1 MKVICYACM
10 CIFNTI
16 NSTVTYITC
25 MPISHPLIH
34 TFNAQHLESK
44 ASLFLE
50 YYVDNDLTINFL
62 RFLYLNNLNSILIK
76 AEHQRFFPAT
86 ERYYCY
92 MLEPFLDPIVFV
104 VSFWWK
110 HLFSTKTKQGKTM
123 VCGTVCTSTG
133 QREITAARSGMEP
146 AGVVVIWC
154 LWWIV
159 FSRRLITA
167 PCNRV
172 CLYTSLLLCQCFP
185 FYIVQW

>member
-1 MKVICYACM
+1 MYAY
-10 CIFNTI
+10 ISPSYSHI
-16 NSTVTYITC
+16 QRSTFRKQGLALFGVLCRQWFDDKFPEI
-25 MPISHPLIH
+25 
-34 TFNAQHLESK
+34 
-44 ASLFLE
+44 SLFKQLK
-50 YYVDNDLTINFL
+50 F
-62 RFLYLNNLNSILIK
+62 NLNKSWTS
-76 AEHQRFFPAT
+76 AFFPAT

-123 VCGTVCTSTG
+123 VCGKVCTSTG

-159 FSRRLITA
+159 FSRLLITA